1 MIIPTQSHNDFLLCS
16 YRRPYEP
23 EYHDCIFQTVAK
35 IVSRNK
41 MSSEVILNTIHS
53 DYSLD
58 HLYDELYDN
67 CINLA
72 SKLCAINTC
81 IENLFQNIE
90 EYEYQEK

>member
-1 MIIPTQSHNDFLLCS
+1 MLCS

-35 IVSRNK
+35 IVFRNK
-41 MSSEVILNTIHS
+41 MSSEDILNTIHS
-53 DYSLD
+53 DYSSD
-58 HLYDELYDN
+58 HLYDELYNN

-72 SKLCAINTC
+72 SKLCVINTC

-90 EYEYQEK
+90 EYEYHEK

>member
-1 MIIPTQSHNDFLLCS
+1 MIIPTQSYNNFLLCS

-35 IVSRNK
+35 IVFRNK
-41 MSSEVILNTIHS
+41 MSSEGILNTIDS
-53 DYSLD
+53 DYSSD
-58 HLYDELYDN
+58 YLYDELYSN

-72 SKLCAINTC
+72 SKLCVMNTC

-90 EYEYQEK
+90 EYENQEK